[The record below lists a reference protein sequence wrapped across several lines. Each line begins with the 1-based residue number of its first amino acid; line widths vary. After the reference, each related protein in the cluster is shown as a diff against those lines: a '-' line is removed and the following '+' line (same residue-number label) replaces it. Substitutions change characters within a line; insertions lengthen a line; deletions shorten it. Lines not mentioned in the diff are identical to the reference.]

1 MNQLLHAASDQPP
14 ASASGSPSP
23 TNPHAPLRN
32 AYVAKAAGAIP
43 QYVQIAALV
52 ALHPGIET
60 EGSFRNR
67 IQKYETA
74 KRTRTATAE
83 QLDFLKCVM
92 RPAKTRRIVIH
103 YPRYLHWLTCGLQGE
118 SA

>member
-1 MNQLLHAASDQPP
+1 MNQTIHAGPGQPP
-14 ASASGSPSP
+14 AAISGDTSQA
-23 TNPHAPLRN
+23 NPHAPLRN
-32 AYVAKAAGAIP
+32 VYAARVDGAVP

-67 IQKYETA
+67 IQKYEAA
-74 KRTRTATAE
+74 KRTRTATEE

-92 RPAKTRRIVIH
+92 RPAKTRRIVID
-103 YPRYLHWLTCGLQGE
+103 YPRYLYWLTSGRQGE
-118 SA
+118 AA